1 MAFSPPGPATF
12 SHRCMRFLH
21 TFSKLERHG
30 PFFIFFYFG
39 YLPRHHLV
47 SYHICIIRLPS
58 RPTHVHYPPHLR
70 HKEEKEEEKQ
80 IKSKSKKALSN
91 YLISWK
97 PSYIR
102 NYVSCLPN
110 SPRDE
115 EMRIA
120 FSHRHLTH
128 FLIDINFNPLIL
140 TPSLLEQIH

>member
-1 MAFSPPGPATF
+1 MVPFLFSFILDIYPGII
-12 SHRCMRFLH
+12 L
-21 TFSKLERHG
+21 
-30 PFFIFFYFG
+30 
-39 YLPRHHLV
+39 YLIISVSSDYHLDQPM
-47 SYHICIIRLPS
+47 YI
-58 RPTHVHYPPHLR
+58 TPPHLR